1 MHINDIISFILL
13 ITFGTGYIL
22 KLILLKKK
30 NNINANV
37 LAKGNKLKLR
47 TLIKGAYRKNYVQ
60 GLSNDILICI
70 IERFVKAT
78 SLLWLLTWI
87 LEIVFHNQISS
98 HIVDFFF
105 INTFTTFVG
114 IMLTAIGVSIFILS
128 TIFMKSSWRV
138 GIDKNTK
145 TTLVTNGIY
154 KFSRNPAFV
163 GFYLMFVGLFL
174 TYSNIITLIVLVIK
188 VVAFHLLILQEEK
201 HLLTMFGD
209 EYKRY
214 KRKVPRYF
222 LGF

>member
-114 IMLTAIGVSIFILS
+114 IMLTAIGVGIFILS

-174 TYSNIITLIVLVIK
+174 TYSNIITLIVLVIN

-214 KRKVPRYF
+214 KRNVPRYF

>member
-1 MHINDIISFILL
+1 MHITDIISLILL

-47 TLIKGAYRKNYVQ
+47 TLIKGAYRKNNLQ
-60 GLSNDILICI
+60 NLSKDTSIFF
-70 IERFVKAT
+70 IEIFVKAT
-78 SLLWLLTWI
+78 SSSWLLTWI
-87 LEIVFHNQISS
+87 LEIIFHNQISS
-98 HIVDFFF
+98 YVINFFF
-105 INTFTTFVG
+105 INTFTTFIG
-114 IMLTAIGVSIFILS
+114 IMLTAIGVCIFILS

-163 GFYLMFVGLFL
+163 GFYFMFIGLFF
-174 TYSNIITLIVLVIK
+174 TYTNIITLIVLVIN
-188 VVAFHLLILQEEK
+188 VAAFHLLIMQEEK
-201 HLLTMFGD
+201 HLLTTFGD
-209 EYKRY
+209 EYESY

-222 LGF
+222 

>member
-78 SLLWLLTWI
+78 SLLWLPTWI

-174 TYSNIITLIVLVIK
+174 TYSNIITLIVLVIN
-188 VVAFHLLILQEEK
+188 VVSFHLLILQEEK